1 MLAQAHERAG
11 ELDQAERECRSVL
24 DVNPG
29 SVAAYRGL
37 ARVADQ
43 RGEHATVAACAG
55 MVDLL
60 DEADPEET
68 ALLKS
73 LEGTISPAGDI
84 DPTELPFPD
93 ELRETYQVVSLVL
106 PELAEVFDGEQP
118 TPLPPHHPGAAAVSR
133 LARAFRIDEILVS
146 IDDKVTGA
154 VAGIGLPLRITIS
167 PALLRDAGDGVFRF
181 WVGRALCDALTG
193 GALLGHLDDRNL
205 VDFGAA
211 LCGARVLSAEAQHL
225 RKQLAKV
232 LPRKTR
238 KQLET
243 ISLSLEEEHWAAY
256 RRAEEERADRAG
268 LLLSRNPR
276 DGIAELARRGKK
288 SGREIL
294 GSRHLAA
301 LMRYAISDAYA
312 RSAAEL
318 WA

>member
-211 LCGARVLSAEAQHL
+211 LCGARVHSAEAQHL